1 MSEECQII
9 TRLTG
14 PVVDNGEIDI
24 NDYIEYLAG
33 ISELCK
39 CVNAFLNPG
48 THLTVKVNYNIE
60 KGSIINFL
68 NFIIENQDLFVGL
81 TPAYSMID
89 IMSCIGFIGDNLSLL
104 KLLIFQK
111 DKKLKG
117 KIETPEGMKFVFEGT
132 NSSEEIVEMS
142 KVVAQ
147 MYENKD
153 IRENVEKST
162 KILKKDGYQ
171 SIGFKQKQDNDFRYI
186 DKKEAS
192 CFEYKKVVV
201 RELSTVYEAII
212 NMASIPTEN
221 LNNKWKFQEG
231 NDNSYWALVTD
242 EKFKKDV
249 RENGIKPPFSIK
261 AKIKKEQ
268 KFDDNG
274 IQIEL
279 EKEIVEV
286 LEFVTVPEQTKL
298 C

>member
-1 MSEECQII
+1 M
-9 TRLTG
+9 
-14 PVVDNGEIDI
+14 
-24 NDYIEYLAG
+24 
-33 ISELCK
+33 
-39 CVNAFLNPG
+39 
-48 THLTVKVNYNIE
+48 
-60 KGSIINFL
+60 
-68 NFIIENQDLFVGL
+68 
-81 TPAYSMID
+81 
-89 IMSCIGFIGDNLSLL
+89 
-104 KLLIFQK
+104 
-111 DKKLKG
+111 
-117 KIETPEGMKFVFEGT
+117 
-132 NSSEEIVEMS
+132 
-142 KVVAQ
+142 
-147 MYENKD
+147 
-153 IRENVEKST
+153 
-162 KILKKDGYQ
+162 
-171 SIGFKQKQDNDFRYI
+171 
-186 DKKEAS
+186 
-192 CFEYKKVVV
+192 VV